1 MKTAM
6 TNKESDSTPVN
17 LPLKKL
23 VNALIAVKL
32 DEGTRKSSF
41 FINEI
46 KESVTLNA
54 DRQVVSNVLDHLFRN
69 VLCETDKTCIRISAK
84 TYSNVLLIHI
94 CGNQEEKPRA
104 TGLVCD
110 EIRKEASRIGGYV
123 GLTRMEKNRMVIA
136 FSFPNLP
143 AAA

>member
-6 TNKESDSTPVN
+6 TNKESEKMPATF
-17 LPLKKL
+17 PLKKL

-32 DEGTRKSSF
+32 DEGVRKSSF

-46 KESVTLNA
+46 KETVTLNA
-54 DRQVVSNVLDHLFRN
+54 DRQVVSNVLDHLLRN
-69 VLCETDKTCIRISAK
+69 VLYETNKTCIRISAK
-84 TYSNVLLIHI
+84 IYSHVLLIHI
-94 CGNQEEKPRA
+94 CGNQEEKCLSA
-104 TGLVCD
+104 GLIGD
-110 EIRKEASRIGGYV
+110 DIRKEASRIGGFV
-123 GLTRMEKNRMVIA
+123 GLTRMEKKRMVIA